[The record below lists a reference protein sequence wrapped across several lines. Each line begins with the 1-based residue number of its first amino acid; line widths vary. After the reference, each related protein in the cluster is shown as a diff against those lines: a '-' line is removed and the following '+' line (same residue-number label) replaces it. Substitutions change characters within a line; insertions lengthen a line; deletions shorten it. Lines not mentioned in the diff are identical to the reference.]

1 MKGLADERQPF
12 FIKKC
17 LRKMTMKAFLEKLSI
32 LSLSFMLVSTFAVS
46 PALPAMVAFFEG
58 QGIGGAQVELLIT
71 VTSFAIMVSL
81 LVNPLISRFLSE
93 KAMISLGLLLLTV
106 GGVVPLVTTAYPL
119 VFLGR
124 LVLGFG
130 LGLINA
136 KAITII
142 SSHYEGQERLQL
154 LGWRGSSEVLGS
166 ASLTALVGLFLNWGL
181 DWAAAFS
188 IYFLGLLILGL
199 YLAFVPK
206 GQSASQEVTS
216 ELRERLI
223 GQQWR
228 QAIYLGVIAAF
239 VIHVNTLLT
248 LKIPQ
253 MVDQAK
259 LGTPQEASLI
269 LSAMMLMG
277 IVSGLLFSSLFKRL
291 GKLLLPVAVLVFT
304 TAIALAGIGQ
314 SLLTLALGAILSGF
328 FYSIVLTVVFNKT
341 SENTPAH
348 LLNQKMT
355 IVLMACNLGGAS
367 ASILPALME
376 QLIPST
382 SGILL
387 TYAVLG
393 VAVGLALLANAKRSR

>member
-1 MKGLADERQPF
+1 
-12 FIKKC
+12 
-17 LRKMTMKAFLEKLSI
+17 MKAFFEKLSI

-46 PALPAMVAFFEG
+46 PALPAMVAYFEG
-58 QGIGGAQVELLIT
+58 QGISGAQVELLIT
-71 VTSFAIMVSL
+71 VTSFAIIVSL
-81 LVNPLISRFLSE
+81 LVNPLLSRFLSE
-93 KAMISLGLLLLTV
+93 KAMISLGLLLLTA
-106 GGVVPLVTTAYPL
+106 GGVVPLVTTSYPL

-130 LGLINA
+130 LGLMNA

-154 LGWRGSSEVLGS
+154 LGWRGSAEVLGS
-166 ASLTALVGLFLNWGL
+166 ASLTAVVGMLLPFGWT
-181 DWAAAFS
+181 AAFS
-188 IYFLGLLILGL
+188 IYFLGLVILGL

-206 GQSASQEVTS
+206 GEAETPEEIAQPQVKPS
-216 ELRERLI
+216 
-223 GQQWR
+223 GKQWQ

-253 MVDQAK
+253 MVDQAQ

-277 IVSGLLFSSLFKRL
+277 IVSGLVFSPLLKRL
-291 GKLLLPVAVLVFT
+291 GKLLLPLAVLIFT
-304 TAIALAGIGQ
+304 VAIALAGIGQ
-314 SLLTLALGAILSGF
+314 SLLSLALGAILSGF

-341 SENTPAH
+341 SEKTPAH

-367 ASILPALME
+367 ASILPALLE

-393 VAVGLALLANAKRSR
+393 LAVGAALLAQALKSR

>member
-1 MKGLADERQPF
+1 
-12 FIKKC
+12 
-17 LRKMTMKAFLEKLSI
+17 MKAFFEKLSI

-46 PALPAMVAFFEG
+46 PALPAMVAYFEG
-58 QGIGGAQVELLIT
+58 QGISGAQVELLIT

-81 LVNPLISRFLSE
+81 LVNPLLSRFLSE
-93 KAMISLGLLLLTV
+93 KAMISLGLLLLTA

-130 LGLINA
+130 LGLMNA

-154 LGWRGSSEVLGS
+154 LGWRGSAEVLGS
-166 ASLTALVGLFLNWGL
+166 ASLTAVVGMLLPFGWT
-181 DWAAAFS
+181 AAFS
-188 IYFLGLLILGL
+188 IYFLGLVILGL
-199 YLAFVPK
+199 YLGFVPK
-206 GQSASQEVTS
+206 GEAETPDETDHPQVKLS
-216 ELRERLI
+216 
-223 GQQWR
+223 GKQWQ

-253 MVDQAK
+253 MVDQAQ

-277 IVSGLLFSSLFKRL
+277 IVSGLVFSPLLKRL
-291 GKLLLPVAVLVFT
+291 GKLLLPLAVLIFT
-304 TAIALAGIGQ
+304 AAIALAGIGQ
-314 SLLTLALGAILSGF
+314 SLLSLALGAILSGF

-341 SENTPAH
+341 SEKTPAH

-355 IVLMACNLGGAS
+355 IVLMSCNLGGAS
-367 ASILPALME
+367 ASILPALLE

-393 VAVGLALLANAKRSR
+393 LAVGAALLAQALKSR

>member
-1 MKGLADERQPF
+1 MKTF
-12 FIKKC
+12 F
-17 LRKMTMKAFLEKLSI
+17 EKLSI

-46 PALPAMVAFFEG
+46 PALPAMLAYFEG
-58 QGIGGAQVELLIT
+58 QGISGAQVELLIT

-81 LVNPLISRFLSE
+81 LVNPLLSRFLSE
-93 KAMISLGLLLLTV
+93 KAMISLGLLLLTA

-119 VFLGR
+119 IFLGR

-130 LGLINA
+130 LGLMNA

-154 LGWRGSSEVLGS
+154 LGWRGSAEVLGS
-166 ASLTALVGLFLNWGL
+166 ASLTAVVGMLLPFGWT
-181 DWAAAFS
+181 AAFS
-188 IYFLGLLILGL
+188 IYFLGLVILGL

-206 GQSASQEVTS
+206 GEADTPEETDQSQVKLS
-216 ELRERLI
+216 
-223 GQQWR
+223 GKQWQ

-253 MVDQAK
+253 MVDQAQ

-277 IVSGLLFSSLFKRL
+277 IVSGLVFSPLLKCL
-291 GKLLLPVAVLVFT
+291 GKLLLPLAVLIFT
-304 TAIALAGIGQ
+304 AAIALAGIGQ
-314 SLLTLALGAILSGF
+314 SLLSLALGAILSGF

-341 SENTPAH
+341 SEKTPAH

-367 ASILPALME
+367 ASILPALLE

-382 SGILL
+382 SWILL

-393 VAVGLALLANAKRSR
+393 LAVGAALLAQALKSR

>member
-1 MKGLADERQPF
+1 
-12 FIKKC
+12 
-17 LRKMTMKAFLEKLSI
+17 MKAFFEKFSI

-106 GGVVPLVTTAYPL
+106 GGVVPLATTAYPL

-154 LGWRGSSEVLGS
+154 LGWRGSAEVLGS
-166 ASLTALVGLFLNWGL
+166 ASLTAVVGLLLPLG
-181 DWAAAFS
+181 WAVAFS

-206 GQSASQEVTS
+206 GQAVSPEATS
-216 ELRERLI
+216 EPRESLTD
-223 GQQWR
+223 QQWR

-253 MVDQAK
+253 MVDQAQ

-277 IVSGLLFSSLFKRL
+277 IVSGLLFSPLFKRL

-304 TAIALAGIGQ
+304 AAIALAGIGQ

-355 IVLMACNLGGAS
+355 IVLIACNLGGAS

-387 TYAVLG
+387 AYAVLG